1 MHLHMTVQYET
12 IANVQLMSIMMTM
25 TRSSG
30 RTNHSSDS
38 DLLLDFVNLCV
49 NLKKNEID
57 DMQNMKPCQR
67 LDETVSL
74 QQLQI
79 FSSQLI

>member
-12 IANVQLMSIMMTM
+12 IANVQLMSIMMT
-25 TRSSG
+25 RSSG

-38 DLLLDFVNLCV
+38 NLLLNFVNFMREF
-49 NLKKNEID
+49 KKNEID
-57 DMQNMKPCQR
+57 DMKNMKPCQR
-67 LDETVSL
+67 LDETISL
-74 QQLQI
+74 QKLQI

>member
-12 IANVQLMSIMMTM
+12 ISNVQLMSIMM

-38 DLLLDFVNLCV
+38 NLLLDFVNFMREF
-49 NLKKNEID
+49 KKNEIY
-57 DMQNMKPCQR
+57 DMKNMKPCQR
-67 LDETVSL
+67 LDETISL
-74 QQLQI
+74 QQLRI